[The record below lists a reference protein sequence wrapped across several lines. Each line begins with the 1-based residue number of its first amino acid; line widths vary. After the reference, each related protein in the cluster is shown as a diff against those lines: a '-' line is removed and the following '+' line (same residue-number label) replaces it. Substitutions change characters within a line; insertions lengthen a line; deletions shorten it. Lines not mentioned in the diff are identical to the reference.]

1 MKLKLLTLAAILACA
16 AAAQAGPS
24 IFVSFGSGGACN
36 QRPAYYCPPRPVCQ
50 PYYYQAP
57 VVYYNRVPVCYGGT
71 RFSNVSGFVTGRQG
85 VVQVARPV
93 YPVQPV
99 NVYRG
104 NSFRWR

>member
-1 MKLKLLTLAAILACA
+1 MKLKLLTLAAALTFA

-24 IFVSFGSGGACN
+24 VFISFGGGGCN
-36 QRPAYYCPPRPVCQ
+36 QRPVYYCPPRPVCL
-50 PYYYQAP
+50 PYQAP
-57 VVYYNRVPVCYGGT
+57 VVYYNQAPVYYGGT

-99 NVYRG
+99 TTCRG
-104 NSFRWR
+104 NTFRWR